1 MPDNENTENN
11 EITKLEA
18 YELQV
23 KQLEHELDNE
33 VENWKKTI
41 NRLTTGIRGTIQKLP
56 DVESDVLNNKQLVDS
71 DIRKYSL
78 VMYKD
83 VVKMKPLRK
92 KRFEFYNTSYQL
104 KVKNGTDIKMLTES
118 DLAKVQYKIDL
129 LDAHISFLRDTSAN
143 LKTLGYSVKN
153 RIELLTIL
161 GLD

>member
-1 MPDNENTENN
+1 MPDNEKN
-11 EITKLEA
+11 EVSKLKT

-23 KQLEHELDNE
+23 KQLENDLDNE
-33 VENWKKTI
+33 VESWKRII
-41 NRLTTGIRGTIQKLP
+41 NKLTTGIKGTIQKLP
-56 DVESDVLNNKQLVDS
+56 EVESDVLNNKQLVDS

-83 VVKMKPLRK
+83 VVAMKPLRK
-92 KRFEFYNTSYQL
+92 KRFEFYSTSYQL

-118 DLAKVQYKIDL
+118 DLAKIQYKIDL
-129 LDAHISFLRDTSAN
+129 LDTHIDFLRDTSAN

>member
-1 MPDNENTENN
+1 MPDNENA
-11 EITKLEA
+11 EISKLKA
-18 YELQV
+18 YELQT
-23 KQLEHELDNE
+23 KQLEFGLDIE
-33 VENWKKTI
+33 VEKWKKI
-41 NRLTTGIRGTIQKLP
+41 IGRLTTGIRGTIQKLP

-83 VVKMKPLRK
+83 VVSLKPLRK
-92 KRFEFYNTSYQL
+92 KRFEFYNTSYQI
-104 KVKNGTDIKMLTES
+104 KVKNGSDIKMLTES
-118 DLAKVQYKIDL
+118 DLAKIQYKIDM
-129 LDAHISFLRDTSAN
+129 LDAHISFLRDTSSN